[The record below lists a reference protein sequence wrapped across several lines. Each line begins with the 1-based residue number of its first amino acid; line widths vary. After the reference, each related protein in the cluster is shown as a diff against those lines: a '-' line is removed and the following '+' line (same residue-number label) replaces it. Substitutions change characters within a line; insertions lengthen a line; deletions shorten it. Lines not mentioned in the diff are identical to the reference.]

1 MADNDSNI
9 IKPVESLQ
17 NIAGLTPARRRE
29 ERKRRRNRHEQET
42 QESESAEGELN
53 ESVDERTIN
62 TEFPENESERLADD
76 AGIDYRA

>member
-1 MADNDSNI
+1 MTDNDSNI

-17 NIAGLTPARRRE
+17 NITGLTPARRRE

-42 QESESAEGELN
+42 QESAEGELN

>member
-17 NIAGLTPARRRE
+17 NITGLTPARRRE

-42 QESESAEGELN
+42 EESAESELN
-53 ESVDERTIN
+53 ESVDERTIS
-62 TEFPENESERLADD
+62 TEFPENESEHLADD

>member
-1 MADNDSNI
+1 MTDNDSNI

-17 NIAGLTPARRRE
+17 NIAGLTPARRRK

-42 QESESAEGELN
+42 EESAGGELN
-53 ESVDERTIN
+53 ESIDERTIN